1 MDREFDESLK
11 GKEDVPPKK
20 YLLHFKGKPKM
31 KSSVTVANIL
41 SINDSAEAAKI
52 NNTIVRKKLLEL
64 TFSFLEPF
72 HIYFMQQ
79 YNVK

>member
-1 MDREFDESLK
+1 
-11 GKEDVPPKK
+11 
-20 YLLHFKGKPKM
+20 M
-31 KSSVTVANIL
+31 KSSIIISNIL
-41 SINDSAEAAKI
+41 SINDSNEAAKI
-52 NNTIVRKKLLEL
+52 NNTIIRKKLLEL